1 MGIPVNRKPERAVQA
16 KVRDKNKKSVHPAS
30 RKPERAAWA
39 KRGFPVDRK
48 PERAIQAKVRELKR
62 MTMSRRITSKTISSS
77 TSSRL
82 LINPVIGRRSI
93 EWTDIKSC
101 EGYSGMESHGII
113 SHSHPSFV

>member
-16 KVRDKNKKSVHPAS
+16 KIRDKNKKFVHPAS

-62 MTMSRRITSKTISSS
+62 MTMSRRITLRTISSS
-77 TSSRL
+77 TSSKL
-82 LINPVIGRRSI
+82 LINPVIGGQSI
-93 EWTDIKSC
+93 EWTDIQSC
-101 EGYSGMESHGII
+101 EGYSRMESHGIV
-113 SHSHPSFV
+113 SHSHLSFV

>member
-48 PERAIQAKVRELKR
+48 PERAIQEKVRELKR
-62 MTMSRRITSKTISSS
+62 MTMPRRITLKNNLFINKLRVSDQSSH
-77 TSSRL
+77 
-82 LINPVIGRRSI
+82 RRTKQRMDS
-93 EWTDIKSC
+93 
-101 EGYSGMESHGII
+101 YSEL
-113 SHSHPSFV
+113 